1 MKLLS
6 QAKIR
11 TARNVFTKNKDGTIL
26 NLLHAYNI
34 QNDFNQIPH
43 VVGSNI
49 EHSPGGQSFETRTSV
64 AKNHSTG
71 YACLLEGKGIL
82 YFVVSKS
89 FTILYINIKLKIY
102 SYISLGM
109 DNSWENIFLSLRWT
123 VIVWTSSNVEQS
135 SKIILLDTRIWICHE
150 QSS

>member
-34 QNDFNQIPH
+34 PNDFDEIPH

-89 FTILYINIKLKIY
+89 FTILYINIKLKIHI
-102 SYISLGM
+102 YISLGI
-109 DNSWENIFLSLRWT
+109 DNSWDNIFLSLHP
-123 VIVWTSSNVEQS
+123 S
-135 SKIILLDTRIWICHE
+135 L
-150 QSS
+150 

>member
-26 NLLHAYNI
+26 HFVHAYNI

-43 VVGSNI
+43 VVGSHI
-49 EHSPGGQSFETRTSV
+49 EHSPGGQSFDTRTSV

-71 YACLLEGKGIL
+71 YACLLEGKGTL
-82 YFVVSKS
+82 LFVVSKS
-89 FTILYINIKLKIY
+89 FTILYINIKLKIHI
-102 SYISLGM
+102 YISLGI
-109 DNSWENIFLSLRWT
+109 DNSWDNTFLSLHP
-123 VIVWTSSNVEQS
+123 S
-135 SKIILLDTRIWICHE
+135 L
-150 QSS
+150 